1 MSSTSREREF
11 IDSSLPN
18 DENRKTSTGEIVA
31 AEPVAVNS
39 SLVYSHNPPQVLG
52 ALLVM
57 ENVPSVLVNNNI
69 APVNE
74 PAVPFD
80 NIIDQALLVDL
91 KKESPWI
98 AHGAPDAPKFIAAYY
113 ASSLWEQW
121 TPPSYDDWLPEKFH
135 YEKAHMIPE
144 LYFIFREKFAS
155 QGEIHYEYIKRSL
168 DGFRKCFHGSEEHI
182 NSIICGLNMQF
193 DLSFRLCIDKSD
205 EFIKTALGNPGKYD
219 VEQSTIPEVLKFY
232 LPMKAYVHEN
242 ELMRR
247 AIGGDVEP
255 LVVAMQAS
263 KRSYHDIWNH
273 ICSLLLAIDRDP
285 TELVTFERLMER
297 YRSRSISVKID
308 LRHFVAALL
317 EHNFFGKTFRKSP
330 PTKPGNSNGQPI
342 TDKSSQKNGGNS
354 NEHPTINKPFQ
365 SGHSGKKTAS
375 KVGKPIKFK
384 PNGEPFLPRKE
395 YVKKMREERMKKLS
409 EERMNESSIKNEGE
423 GY

>member
-11 IDSSLPN
+11 IDS
-18 DENRKTSTGEIVA
+18 T
-31 AEPVAVNS
+31 
-39 SLVYSHNPPQVLG
+39 
-52 ALLVM
+52 
-57 ENVPSVLVNNNI
+57 
-69 APVNE
+69 PVNE

-98 AHGAPDAPKFIAAYY
+98 THGAPDAPKFIAAYY
-113 ASSLWEQW
+113 ASFLWEQW

-168 DGFRKCFHGSEEHI
+168 DGFKKCFHGSEEHI
-182 NSIICGLNMQF
+182 NSIICV
-193 DLSFRLCIDKSD
+193 S
-205 EFIKTALGNPGKYD
+205 IKTALGNPGKYD

-232 LPMKAYVHEN
+232 SPMKAYAHDN
-242 ELMRR
+242 ELMRK

-273 ICSLLLAIDRDP
+273 ICSLLLAIDRNP
-285 TELVTFERLMER
+285 AELVTFERLMER

-308 LRHFVAALL
+308 LRHFVAALS
-317 EHNFFGKTFRKSP
+317 EHNFFGNTFRKPP
-330 PTKPGNSNGQPI
+330 PTKPGNSSEQPI

-365 SGHSGKKTAS
+365 SGQSGKKTAS
-375 KVGKPIKFK
+375 KVGKPTKFK
-384 PNGEPFLPRKE
+384 PNGEPSCL
-395 YVKKMREERMKKLS
+395 
-409 EERMNESSIKNEGE
+409 
-423 GY
+423 